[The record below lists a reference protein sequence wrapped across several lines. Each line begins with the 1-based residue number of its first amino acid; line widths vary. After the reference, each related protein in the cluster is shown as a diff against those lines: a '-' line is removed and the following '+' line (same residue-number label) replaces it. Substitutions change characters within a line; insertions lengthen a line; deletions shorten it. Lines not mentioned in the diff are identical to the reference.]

1 MNEVLIRTAKTS
13 EAEAIHN
20 AHMKSIREVCS
31 KNYREE
37 QINAWG
43 GRIFNQ
49 KKYDHIFSNHFLWVA
64 IINHEVVGFC
74 HLGNISKETAELFGL
89 YLVPSAI
96 GKGAGKDLLA
106 MAINKA
112 KELDVSKILT
122 HSTLTALDF
131 YKSQGFKEN
140 GISKN
145 PVFNGVEVEA
155 IGMELILN

>member
-1 MNEVLIRTAKTS
+1 MNEVLIRTAEPS
-13 EAEAIHN
+13 EAEVIHN

-43 GRIFNQ
+43 GRNFNQ
-49 KKYDHIFSNHFLWVA
+49 KKYDHIFSNDYLWVA
-64 IINHEVVGFC
+64 VIKDEVVGFC
-74 HLGNISKETAELFGL
+74 HLGNISEETAELFGL

-106 MAINKA
+106 KAVNKA
-112 KELDVSKILT
+112 NELGVAKILT

-145 PVFNGVEVEA
+145 SVFNGVEVEA
-155 IGMELILN
+155 VGMELLLA